1 MPKPGKRYY
10 SMFVALLHPFSR
22 GSVHVGSSDPSASP
36 VINLNALDNEADM
49 SIMLDAFKFVRK
61 VAQTGAMTEILRSE
75 MIPGE
80 EVQSD
85 EQLKEWIKN
94 SVQTL
99 FHPVG
104 TASMLPRADGGVV
117 DASLRV
123 YGTENLR
130 VVSNFF
136 LARYWC

>member
-1 MPKPGKRYY
+1 ML
-10 SMFVALLHPFSR
+10 VALLHPFSR
-22 GSVHVGSSDPSASP
+22 GSVHVGSSDPFASP
-36 VINLNALDNEADM
+36 VINLSALDNDADM
-49 SIMLDAFKFVRK
+49 NLMLDAFKFIRK
-61 VAQTGAMTEILRSE
+61 VAQTGAMAEIGRTELL
-75 MIPGE
+75 PGE
-80 EVQSD
+80 ERQSD

-99 FHPVG
+99 FHPIG

-130 VVSNFF
+130 VASCFSGRLGF
-136 LARYWC
+136 LC